1 MKIKNGFKLRQLG
14 NEFILIGE
22 GMEQVNF
29 NKMITMNETAA
40 YLWNAVSDG
49 RELSAEVL
57 ADLLTAEYDVTAE
70 QALADAKT
78 TLETWKQAEIIG

>member
-22 GMEQVNF
+22 GLEQVNF

-70 QALADAKT
+70 QALADAQT
-78 TLETWKQAEIIG
+78 TLDTWKQAEIIG